1 MADKGDALLKNNSV
15 LWSLVHREA
24 YLDMSDTTTQHTH
37 SLLRVTNDERRSA
50 EQWIGDCHR
59 SVYE

>member
-1 MADKGDALLKNNSV
+1 MADKGGALLNNDSV

-24 YLDMSDTTTQHTH
+24 YLDMSHTTTQHTH

-50 EQWIGDCHR
+50 GPWICDCGK